1 MNSQDY
7 WKQRALEAKNNFNN
21 ILDKDKALQDL
32 YEDSLRM
39 IQTELLQ
46 LYYKISSNTASITE
60 SNNHD
65 RLNNM
70 MNEIDR
76 ILENL
81 ENKQRGYIDKQ
92 VKKAYKAGGSINN
105 NFVMPNRKVMQQIL
119 REPWIGANYSERV
132 WDNRNILEQSLNIT
146 LRMGIIK
153 GEQVATIAKKIEK
166 ETNGSLSRAITLVR
180 TETMHY
186 FNEGAKEG
194 YRQAGVEE
202 VEWFTAEDER
212 TCLECGNMHGERFSM
227 DKAPLCPTHP
237 RCRCVYV
244 PIIHEK
250 MINEAEEIRKFFN
263 SKEELEKRGIEIN
276 IEDFI
281 SFDRQIFIRNAEK
294 LIEMLNKYPRAQ
306 EWINKGNKLIFTSGF
321 IKGEFG
327 CTLNN
332 TSYKKQQIIL
342 SNKYFQSKDSITTEI
357 KSNGFM
363 PALEKNFDIYSL
375 THEFGHYIQN
385 ILLGEYY
392 KQNPKIY
399 NDMLKKIKAIS
410 KDCEKIDMVNS
421 FDFAFTD
428 KMKNDILKIAEKLD
442 EKFKF
447 EENISYYGAGN
458 SKDFFA
464 ECFANSECGK
474 INILGMALLEYL
486 KKVF

>member
-21 ILDKDKALQDL
+21 ILDKDKALKDL
-32 YEDSLRM
+32 YEDSLNM

-60 SNNHD
+60 CNNHD

-70 MNEIDR
+70 MNKIDR
-76 ILENL
+76 VLENL

-92 VKKAYKAGGSINN
+92 VRKAYKAGGNINN

-132 WDNRNILEQSLNIT
+132 WDNRNILEQSLNTT

-166 ETNGSLSRAITLVR
+166 ETNGSLHRAITLVR

-294 LIEMLNKYPRAQ
+294 LTEMLNKYPRAQ

-321 IKGEFG
+321 IEGELG
-327 CTLNN
+327 CTLKN
-332 TSYKKQQIIL
+332 TSYRKQQIIL

-357 KSNGFM
+357 KNNGFM

-385 ILLGEYY
+385 ILLAEYY
-392 KQNPKIY
+392 NKNLEIHYK
-399 NDMLKKIKAIS
+399 MCKKVKETSNENERINIA
-410 KDCEKIDMVNS
+410 DS
-421 FDFAFTD
+421 FDFIFTD
-428 KMKNDILKIAEKLD
+428 KMKNAILKIAEKLD
-442 EKFKF
+442 EKFELKKY
-447 EENISYYGAGN
+447 ISNYGTDN
-458 SKDFFA
+458 SKEFFA
-464 ECFANSECGK
+464 ECFANSECGN
-474 INILGMALLEYL
+474 INILGKALLEYL